1 MANYRFVGKTSK
13 EVFVIKGINVFAEK
27 WVHTGG
33 CVTVTNP
40 QNNKSYV
47 FSKYASGGVE
57 FAAGKDA
64 QGYWLFFVE
73 TK

>member
-1 MANYRFVGKTSK
+1 MNGYRFLGKTSK
-13 EVFVIKGINVFAEK
+13 EVFVIKGMNVFSEK
-27 WVHTGG
+27 WIHNGG

-47 FSKYASGGVE
+47 LSKYISCGVE

-64 QGYWLFFVE
+64 QGYWMFFAE
-73 TK
+73 K